1 MSGGKTSRPA
11 LIYCVDESAR
21 IRLEIDLQ
29 NVRKK
34 RFGGLKCAH
43 AAGSSMHIT
52 AGADDTEESMREN
65 VKLEDSHAAINEST
79 SSGISFSGT
88 YTSLVDES
96 SRIAAPIARACVRA
110 KRCFRFLKV
119 ATPSSVKLVF

>member
-1 MSGGKTSRPA
+1 M
-11 LIYCVDESAR
+11 DESAR

-52 AGADDTEESMREN
+52 AGADDTVESMREH

-79 SSGISFSGT
+79 SSGISFPG
-88 YTSLVDES
+88 TSLVEES
-96 SRIAAPIARACVRA
+96 SRIAAPIARACVRP
-110 KRCFRFLKV
+110 KRCFRFLPV